1 MIYRILEQ
9 RLTEELQ
16 SSHKIIILY
25 GSRQVGKT
33 TLIDKVLRQLNKKT
47 LFVNADSG
55 EYIDILSS
63 RDPLRL
69 KRLIGDHELLFIDEA
84 QRIPDIG
91 INLKII
97 HDQKTELRV
106 IVSGS
111 SSLDL
116 ANRIVEPLTGRT
128 WTYTLF
134 PVSLEEWR
142 RFRQYPTYMLD
153 SQLEELL
160 LFGNY
165 PEAITIPGKDR
176 KIQYLNELRR
186 AYLYKD
192 ILALAN
198 IRYPEKLDQLVQLL
212 AYQIGQLVS
221 IQELANNLQVS
232 RETVAN
238 YIDLLEKGFVVFK
251 LPGFSGNLRKEITKM
266 SKIYFYDLGV
276 RNAVINNFSPL
287 NIRNDTGAL
296 WENFLIAERKKWLAY
311 HFSYANTYFW
321 QTHTGAEI
329 DYVEEKDGR
338 LYGYEFKWN
347 AKKHRIRYAPWE
359 QAYPEATFA
368 CITPEQIGDW
378 LLNTDK

>member
-1 MIYRILEQ
+1 MIDRILEQ
-9 RLTEELQ
+9 RLAQELQ
-16 SSHKIIILY
+16 SSQKIIILY

-33 TLIDKVLRQLNKKT
+33 TLIHKVLRQLNKKT

-55 EYIDILSS
+55 EYVDILSS

-69 KRLIGDHELLFIDEA
+69 KRLIGDHNLLFIDEA

-97 HDQKTELRV
+97 HDQKKELRV

-142 RFRQYPTYMLD
+142 RFRKYPTYLLD

-165 PEAITIPGKDR
+165 PEAITIAGKDR

-212 AYQIGQLVS
+212 AYQVGQLVS

-232 RETVAN
+232 RETVSN

-266 SKIYFYDLGV
+266 SKVYFYDPGV

-287 NIRNDTGAL
+287 NLRND
-296 WENFLIAERKKWLAY
+296 
-311 HFSYANTYFW
+311 S
-321 QTHTGAEI
+321 
-329 DYVEEKDGR
+329 
-338 LYGYEFKWN
+338 
-347 AKKHRIRYAPWE
+347 
-359 QAYPEATFA
+359 
-368 CITPEQIGDW
+368 C
-378 LLNTDK
+378 

>member
-1 MIYRILEQ
+1 MIDRILEQ
-9 RLTEELQ
+9 RLAQELQ
-16 SSHKIIILY
+16 SSQKIIILY

-33 TLIDKVLRQLNKKT
+33 TLINKVLRQLNKKT

-55 EYIDILSS
+55 EYVDILSS
-63 RDPLRL
+63 RDSLRL
-69 KRLIGDHELLFIDEA
+69 KRLIGDHNLLFIDEA

-97 HDQKTELRV
+97 HDQKKELRV

-142 RFRQYPTYMLD
+142 RFRKYPTYLLD

-165 PEAITIPGKDR
+165 PEAITIAGKDR

-212 AYQIGQLVS
+212 AYQVGQLVS

-232 RETVAN
+232 RETVSN

-251 LPGFSGNLRKEITKM
+251 LPGYSGNLRKEITKM

-276 RNAVINNFSPL
+276 RNAVVNNFSPL
-287 NIRNDTGAL
+287 NLRNDTGAL

-311 HFSYANTYFW
+311 NFSYANTYFW
-321 QTHTGAEI
+321 RTHTGAEI
-329 DYVEEKDGR
+329 DYIEEKDGR
-338 LYGYEFKWN
+338 LHGYEFKWN
-347 AKKHRIRYAPWE
+347 TKKYRSRYAPWE
-359 QAYPEATFA
+359 QAYPNGTFE

-378 LLNTDK
+378 LLNTET